1 MEEKLKN
8 YINQIRK
15 QGLSD
20 EQIKKNIKE
29 QGNWSD
35 KDIDVF
41 FNKNKKSLYN
51 YKRFLSYIIP
61 NYSNIRYVIIMG
73 LCLFL
78 FDFHRLLIKIF
89 EFFGFVNKFGNFDN
103 DGLLVFFFLLF
114 SYFLAAIIEGIISFY
129 YKDKIINIPK
139 EVYYN
144 KMFKF
149 NYVFKHTYKS
159 SLIFS
164 LLVLFL
170 LSFILASFS
179 RPSSIFAIIP
189 IIFSL
194 GLVIL
199 SFIYFFIL
207 YFFILSKNKFL
218 RIFILILFSTLIPV
232 FILLVKA
239 GSGGMSIGAALSFSF
254 LILVNFCF
262 LITVMYAPYKLLL
275 KIDKNN
281 ILK

>member
-20 EQIKKNIKE
+20 EQIKKNLKE

>member
-20 EQIKKNIKE
+20 EQIKKNLKE

-41 FNKNKKSLYN
+41 FNKNKKPLYN

-149 NYVFKHTYKS
+149 NYVFKNTYKS

>member
-20 EQIKKNIKE
+20 EQIKKNLKE

-41 FNKNKKSLYN
+41 FNKNKKPLYN

-61 NYSNIRYVIIMG
+61 NYSNIRYVIIVG

>member
-1 MEEKLKN
+1 
-8 YINQIRK
+8 
-15 QGLSD
+15 
-20 EQIKKNIKE
+20 
-29 QGNWSD
+29 
-35 KDIDVF
+35 
-41 FNKNKKSLYN
+41 
-51 YKRFLSYIIP
+51 
-61 NYSNIRYVIIMG
+61 MG

-149 NYVFKHTYKS
+149 NYVFKNTYKS